1 MVYGDRDIYY
11 PEKAR
16 ALFKRSKVFRILGR
30 NSEAECDGKESLR
43 LYRRS
48 KPGDAR
54 PLGMLTD
61 SDFDKIIVF
70 WSR

>member
-1 MVYGDRDIYY
+1 MYY

-16 ALFKRSKVFRILGR
+16 ALFKRSKAFRILGR
-30 NSEAECDGKESLR
+30 NSEADCDGKESLR
-43 LYRRS
+43 LFRRS
-48 KPGDAR
+48 KPEDTR
-54 PLGMLTD
+54 PLEMLVD